1 MSDIELGTLYDMNKA
16 AVAATE
22 KPLKKHEIK
31 DKIRNVKKFFEEGR
45 KYFMLLCRER
55 HDYTLFNFNEKTDF
69 SLQHAINDLQ
79 ECLENRGIIMSIDMD
94 PKNLIYEIWIM
105 VDDQA
110 FAYYLFPYDI
120 GVLEE

>member
-45 KYFMLLCRER
+45 KYFML
-55 HDYTLFNFNEKTDF
+55 LFNFNEKTDF